1 MKVLLLYDYPPSPS
15 GLATQGDLL
24 YHGLLET
31 GVDAHAAH
39 FECPL
44 DKEWYYR
51 WFKPDLVVGVGYWG
65 FTPQII
71 LHPQTFGMQP
81 VPWLVADGY
90 VANYHKILNDL
101 PLILVTSKWVKEV
114 YRRDGVET
122 QNMEV
127 LPVGCNVDQFVPYP
141 RDDPRVIA
149 MREALGIGP
158 DELLILT
165 VGGDGASKG
174 SREVMEALAQ
184 ISNKHGL
191 PRWKYVCK
199 VWPQP
204 RTMRQNKSDRELAE
218 QLGISRHVQFV
229 TGRTPRELMPFLLSA
244 CDIYAAPSRLE
255 GFGMPQ
261 VEAGACERPVVSIAA
276 MALLETMVHGET
288 AFLARVA
295 VENHIHETVL
305 GPESGFRRGHRIK
318 FDPPRIA
325 DYRADVKDLSKYLAR
340 LMADPDLRKQMG
352 AAGRNRVMELYDYR
366 QLAKLFVAIVSNQ
379 LGIS

>member
-1 MKVLLLYDYPPSPS
+1 MKALLLYDYPPSPS

-24 YHGLLET
+24 YHGLLEL

-51 WFKPDLVVGVGYWG
+51 WFKPDVVVGVGYWG

-71 LHPQTFGMQP
+71 LHPQAFGVLP
-81 VPWLVADGY
+81 VPWLVADGF
-90 VANYHKILNDL
+90 VANYRETLNNL
-101 PLILVTSKWVKEV
+101 PLILVTSKWVKDV
-114 YRRDGVET
+114 YQRDGIET
-122 QNMEV
+122 RNMEV
-127 LPVGCNVDQFVPYP
+127 LPVGCNVDQFIPYP
-141 RDDPRVIA
+141 RDDPRVVA
-149 MREALGIGP
+149 VREALGVKP

-165 VGGDGASKG
+165 IGGDGASKG

-184 ISNKHGL
+184 LTDQPGI
-191 PRWKYVCK
+191 PEWKYVCK
-199 VWPQP
+199 VWPQA
-204 RTMRQNKSDRELAE
+204 RTTRQNKLDMDLAK
-218 QLGISRHVQFV
+218 QLGIAKRVQFV
-229 TGRTPRELMPFLLSA
+229 TSRTPRDLMPFLLSA

-255 GFGMPQ
+255 GFGMIQ

-288 AFLARVA
+288 AYLAKVA
-295 VENHIHETVL
+295 VENRIHEAVL
-305 GPESGFRRGHRIK
+305 GPESGYRRGHRIE

-325 DYRADVKDLSKYLAR
+325 DYRADANDLSKYLAK
-340 LMADPDLRKQMG
+340 LMKDPDLRRQMG
-352 AAGRNRVMELYDYR
+352 AAGRNRAVELYDYR
-366 QLAKLFVAIVSNQ
+366 QVAKRFVAIVSNR

>member
-24 YHGLLET
+24 YHGLLEL
-31 GVDAHAAH
+31 GVEAHAAH

-65 FTPQII
+65 YTPQNI
-71 LHPQTFGMQP
+71 LHPQKFGMQA

-90 VANYHKILNDL
+90 VANYHNILNSL
-101 PLILVTSKWVKEV
+101 PLILVTSQWVKDV
-114 YRRDGVET
+114 YQRDGIET
-122 QNMEV
+122 KNMEV
-127 LPVGCNVDQFVPYP
+127 LPVGCNVEQFVPYP
-141 RDDPRVIA
+141 RDDPRVVA
-149 MREALGIGP
+149 VRETVGVKP

-184 ISNKHGL
+184 ITDQPGL
-191 PRWKYVCK
+191 PPWKYVCK
-199 VWPQP
+199 VWPQA
-204 RTMRQNKSDRELAE
+204 RTRRQNKLDMELAE
-218 QLGISRHVQFV
+218 RLGISKRIRFV
-229 TGRTPRELMPFLLSA
+229 TGRTPREIMPFLLSA
-244 CDIYAAPSRLE
+244 CNIYAAPSRLE

-261 VEAGACERPVVSIAA
+261 VEAGACERPVLSIAA

-288 AFLARVA
+288 AYLAKVGL
-295 VENHIHETVL
+295 ENRIAEAVL
-305 GPESGFRRGHRIK
+305 GPESGFRRGHRVK

-325 DYRADVKDLSKYLAR
+325 DYRADINDLSKYLTK
-340 LMADPDLRKQMG
+340 LMTDPELRKRMG
-352 AAGRNRVMELYDYR
+352 AAGRKRAVELYDYR
-366 QLAKLFVAIVSNQ
+366 HVAKLFVTIVSDR
-379 LGIS
+379 LGIK